1 MANLQY
7 YGYAPRI
14 YYGGTMTCTDG
25 DNTYNVGT
33 TIAGYLVANESMLI
47 WEFDRT
53 YGNYGCF
60 LITAVNAGT
69 GDITISPT
77 PTGTVSSAVYYYTRA
92 DANFEYAWARS
103 LGEVLKF
110 RRYVDVTTDQV
121 PVPGDGDDYTAVYDF
136 DGNIMKIDME
146 GFYNVSGGYDYCTDS
161 TDNWDRLPQFYIP
174 KYSMDSQQ
182 CERPAAFLWHNSER
196 KNNGAQGHPVII
208 EKFSYKFAAGRCTS
222 SRTIID
228 YRLTA
233 IVRNTEI
240 C

>member
-14 YYGGTMTCTDG
+14 YYGGASMAIASG

-33 TIAGYLVANESMLI
+33 TVAAYLVANESMLI
-47 WEFDRT
+47 CEFDRT
-53 YGNYGCF
+53 YGDYGCF

-77 PTGTVSSAVYYYTRA
+77 PNGTDTCVWYYTRA
-92 DANFEYAWARS
+92 DAAFEYAWARS

-110 RRYVDVTTDQV
+110 RRYVDTQTDVV
-121 PVPGDGDDYTAVYDF
+121 PVPGDGDDFTAVYDF
-136 DGNIMKIDME
+136 EGNIMKIDVE
-146 GFYNVSGGYDYCTDS
+146 GFYNVASAYDYCTDS
-161 TDNWDRLPQFYIP
+161 TDNWDRLPQYLIP
-174 KYSMDSQQ
+174 RYSMDSQQ

-196 KNNGAQGHPVII
+196 RNNGAQGHPVLI
-208 EKFSYKFAAGRCTS
+208 EKFSYKFAAGRCTA

-228 YRLTA
+228 YRLSA
-233 IVRNTEI
+233 VVRNTEI